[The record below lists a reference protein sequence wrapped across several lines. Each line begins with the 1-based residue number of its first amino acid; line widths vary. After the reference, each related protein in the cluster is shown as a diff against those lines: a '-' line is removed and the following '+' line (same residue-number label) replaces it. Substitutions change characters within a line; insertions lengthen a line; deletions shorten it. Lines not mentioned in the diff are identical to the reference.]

1 MKFIVGIFSQ
11 RDIFLNSRLYIILFL
26 MNFKKLNTLIGWTV
40 FAIATSVYL
49 MTMESTASLWD
60 CGEYITAAYKLE
72 VGHPPGAP
80 LFMVL
85 GRLFSFFA
93 APDSVALWIN
103 ALSAVSSSLTILFM
117 FWSMSLLL
125 KKLVQTQKG
134 ELGKSDGIMV
144 LVASGVAALAYT
156 FSDSFWFS
164 AVEGEVYAMASLF
177 TAVIFWAALKWDEE
191 MNLVENHN
199 ASPNRWILIIFFM
212 LGLAVGVHLLGILVV
227 PAIGYLIYFNVS
239 KKITW
244 VWFILTGVIS
254 VFALGFIQE
263 GIIPGSIALASSFE
277 VSFVNSFGLPF
288 FSGTIFFF
296 IILISGCVFAVRYA
310 RKKQHTILYNA
321 IMGLTVLLIGYG
333 SFAVIVIRS
342 NANTPLDENDPENLV
357 TLHSYLKREQYGSN
371 PIFFGQYWNSFRL
384 NETLNENGQP
394 QLTSKDGWGD
404 LSPYYLRRFVVQEGE
419 NDVKAFIKEAD
430 AKAWMTRNKGAYTL
444 AEKYY
449 ESNSSI
455 RIGAEPAYAQTTI
468 FPRMY
473 AETPQHINGYKEWSG
488 YDPADGAGEELGR
501 DGMRLPTMG
510 ENLTYLFRYQVNW
523 MYMRYLL
530 WNFSG
535 RQNDIQGH
543 GDNLRGNWISGIDWV
558 DTPHVGPSDA
568 QPFYTSENP
577 AHNRFF
583 LIPFAFIILG
593 IFFHFYRAP
602 KDAFVLTLAFL
613 FTGLAIVVYLNQK
626 PLEPRERDYAY
637 SGSFYFFAMWLAFGV
652 YALYDFISSLDK
664 KMLLKL
670 SYYLGGGLL
679 LFFLFGYGRLWIT
692 TVVIIGVMTGL
703 AYALKQIKL
712 TSNVSVL
719 IISALGLLSPLLM
732 GSQGWDDHDRSGKTS
747 ARDLAYN
754 YLNSCKKNGI
764 LFTNGDNDTF
774 PLWYLQEVEGKRT
787 DVRVC
792 NLSLMGTDW
801 YTNQMKMKAYDSD
814 PLPIEYRE
822 DQILMYAGNTDQVY
836 FLPLLELSS
845 LSNDEALLKKV
856 IDLRLKKN
864 KTIATQVVNYFNG
877 KMGMMRG
884 SFSVT
889 QPNLQG
895 AFDKTWSQV
904 TSADTLDLSKNI
916 IGKFTGINQI
926 FQSIQQGAVKI
937 DEGAAKE
944 LQTLF
949 DEFEKPWM
957 SVDLTDAMEFVRKD
971 ENFIIDRDGNHINF
985 FPSSKFYLNV
995 NKQNAVASQI
1005 INKGQLSQCA
1015 NEIEFS
1021 FNEDQDR
1028 YLTRDEVM
1036 MMDIVANNDWKRGI
1050 YFSSNRGSSF
1060 SLALLNGGWVKQVGM
1075 AYVVSPIKTA
1085 ITDFYDRNEMFRTI
1099 SSVFQYGDMANP
1111 DVLTDYYARRHTTQF
1126 RANFLIL
1133 AEQFYLQKNTKK
1145 AIALLDQ
1152 SLQVMPLETVLDFGE
1167 VNACDP
1173 MNMLTYNQNNRSYL
1187 YADQEIRAKCSG
1199 NLNEH
1204 VQLYYLC
1211 KATKKGALLGNKLM
1225 DQYETVLNYYEK
1237 APIELSSNIQ
1247 NTEDLYAVTDAIF
1260 KMYIT
1265 LEDPMVHAENSAFG
1279 KRLKKNIDRIYK
1291 KILPSMSSKLIA
1303 LGNDNGEDA
1312 RMGIG
1317 VYGQRFDS
1325 ITGNL
1330 KAIGEHYGYLP
1341 KSVMPNAE
1349 PAPNTTLP
1357 MMQGQ

>member
-1 MKFIVGIFSQ
+1 
-11 RDIFLNSRLYIILFL
+11 
-26 MNFKKLNTLIGWTV
+26 
-40 FAIATSVYL
+40 
-49 MTMESTASLWD
+49 
-60 CGEYITAAYKLE
+60 
-72 VGHPPGAP
+72 
-80 LFMVL
+80 
-85 GRLFSFFA
+85 
-93 APDSVALWIN
+93 
-103 ALSAVSSSLTILFM
+103 
-117 FWSMSLLL
+117 
-125 KKLVQTQKG
+125 
-134 ELGKSDGIMV
+134 
-144 LVASGVAALAYT
+144 
-156 FSDSFWFS
+156 
-164 AVEGEVYAMASLF
+164 
-177 TAVIFWAALKWDEE
+177 
-191 MNLVENHN
+191 
-199 ASPNRWILIIFFM
+199 
-212 LGLAVGVHLLGILVV
+212 
-227 PAIGYLIYFNVS
+227 
-239 KKITW
+239 
-244 VWFILTGVIS
+244 
-254 VFALGFIQE
+254 
-263 GIIPGSIALASSFE
+263 
-277 VSFVNSFGLPF
+277 
-288 FSGTIFFF
+288 
-296 IILISGCVFAVRYA
+296 
-310 RKKQHTILYNA
+310 
-321 IMGLTVLLIGYG
+321 
-333 SFAVIVIRS
+333 
-342 NANTPLDENDPENLV
+342 
-357 TLHSYLKREQYGSN
+357 
-371 PIFFGQYWNSFRL
+371 
-384 NETLNENGQP
+384 
-394 QLTSKDGWGD
+394 
-404 LSPYYLRRFVVQEGE
+404 
-419 NDVKAFIKEAD
+419 
-430 AKAWMTRNKGAYTL
+430 
-444 AEKYY
+444 
-449 ESNSSI
+449 
-455 RIGAEPAYAQTTI
+455 
-468 FPRMY
+468 
-473 AETPQHINGYKEWSG
+473 
-488 YDPADGAGEELGR
+488 
-501 DGMRLPTMG
+501 
-510 ENLTYLFRYQVNW
+510 
-523 MYMRYLL
+523 
-530 WNFSG
+530 
-535 RQNDIQGH
+535 
-543 GDNLRGNWISGIDWV
+543 
-558 DTPHVGPSDA
+558 
-568 QPFYTSENP
+568 
-577 AHNRFF
+577 
-583 LIPFAFIILG
+583 
-593 IFFHFYRAP
+593 
-602 KDAFVLTLAFL
+602 
-613 FTGLAIVVYLNQK
+613 
-626 PLEPRERDYAY
+626 
-637 SGSFYFFAMWLAFGV
+637 
-652 YALYDFISSLDK
+652 
-664 KMLLKL
+664 
-670 SYYLGGGLL
+670 
-679 LFFLFGYGRLWIT
+679 
-692 TVVIIGVMTGL
+692 
-703 AYALKQIKL
+703 
-712 TSNVSVL
+712 
-719 IISALGLLSPLLM
+719 
-732 GSQGWDDHDRSGKTS
+732 
-747 ARDLAYN
+747 
-754 YLNSCKKNGI
+754 
-764 LFTNGDNDTF
+764 
-774 PLWYLQEVEGKRT
+774 
-787 DVRVC
+787 
-792 NLSLMGTDW
+792 
-801 YTNQMKMKAYDSD
+801 
-814 PLPIEYRE
+814 
-822 DQILMYAGNTDQVY
+822 MYAGNTDQVY

-1015 NEIEFS
+1015 NEIEFA

-1187 YADQEIRAKCSG
+1187 YAEQEIRAKCSG

-1211 KATKKGALLGNKLM
+1211 QANKKGALLGNKLM

-1265 LEDPMVHAENSAFG
+1265 LEDPMVHSENSAFG

>member
-1 MKFIVGIFSQ
+1 
-11 RDIFLNSRLYIILFL
+11 
-26 MNFKKLNTLIGWTV
+26 
-40 FAIATSVYL
+40 
-49 MTMESTASLWD
+49 
-60 CGEYITAAYKLE
+60 
-72 VGHPPGAP
+72 
-80 LFMVL
+80 
-85 GRLFSFFA
+85 
-93 APDSVALWIN
+93 
-103 ALSAVSSSLTILFM
+103 
-117 FWSMSLLL
+117 
-125 KKLVQTQKG
+125 
-134 ELGKSDGIMV
+134 
-144 LVASGVAALAYT
+144 
-156 FSDSFWFS
+156 
-164 AVEGEVYAMASLF
+164 
-177 TAVIFWAALKWDEE
+177 
-191 MNLVENHN
+191 
-199 ASPNRWILIIFFM
+199 
-212 LGLAVGVHLLGILVV
+212 
-227 PAIGYLIYFNVS
+227 
-239 KKITW
+239 
-244 VWFILTGVIS
+244 
-254 VFALGFIQE
+254 
-263 GIIPGSIALASSFE
+263 
-277 VSFVNSFGLPF
+277 
-288 FSGTIFFF
+288 
-296 IILISGCVFAVRYA
+296 
-310 RKKQHTILYNA
+310 
-321 IMGLTVLLIGYG
+321 
-333 SFAVIVIRS
+333 
-342 NANTPLDENDPENLV
+342 
-357 TLHSYLKREQYGSN
+357 
-371 PIFFGQYWNSFRL
+371 
-384 NETLNENGQP
+384 
-394 QLTSKDGWGD
+394 
-404 LSPYYLRRFVVQEGE
+404 
-419 NDVKAFIKEAD
+419 
-430 AKAWMTRNKGAYTL
+430 
-444 AEKYY
+444 
-449 ESNSSI
+449 
-455 RIGAEPAYAQTTI
+455 
-468 FPRMY
+468 
-473 AETPQHINGYKEWSG
+473 
-488 YDPADGAGEELGR
+488 
-501 DGMRLPTMG
+501 
-510 ENLTYLFRYQVNW
+510 
-523 MYMRYLL
+523 
-530 WNFSG
+530 
-535 RQNDIQGH
+535 
-543 GDNLRGNWISGIDWV
+543 
-558 DTPHVGPSDA
+558 
-568 QPFYTSENP
+568 
-577 AHNRFF
+577 
-583 LIPFAFIILG
+583 
-593 IFFHFYRAP
+593 
-602 KDAFVLTLAFL
+602 
-613 FTGLAIVVYLNQK
+613 
-626 PLEPRERDYAY
+626 
-637 SGSFYFFAMWLAFGV
+637 
-652 YALYDFISSLDK
+652 
-664 KMLLKL
+664 
-670 SYYLGGGLL
+670 
-679 LFFLFGYGRLWIT
+679 
-692 TVVIIGVMTGL
+692 
-703 AYALKQIKL
+703 
-712 TSNVSVL
+712 
-719 IISALGLLSPLLM
+719 M

-845 LSNDEALLKKV
+845 LSNDDALLKKV

-1015 NEIEFS
+1015 NEIEFA

-1028 YLTRDEVM
+1028 YLTRDEIM

-1133 AEQFYLQKNTKK
+1133 AEQFYLQKDTKK

-1247 NTEDLYAVTDAIF
+1247 NTEDLFAVTDAIF

-1279 KRLKKNIDRIYK
+1279 KRLKKNLDRIYK
-1291 KILPSMSSKLIA
+1291 KIIPSMSSKLIA
-1303 LGNDNGEDA
+1303 LGNDNGEDV

-1317 VYGQRFDS
+1317 VYGQRYGS
-1325 ITGNL
+1325 LTENL
-1330 KAIGEHYGYLP
+1330 KAMGEHYGYLP
-1341 KSVMPNAE
+1341 KTIMPAKE
-1349 PAPNTTLP
+1349 QAPESALP